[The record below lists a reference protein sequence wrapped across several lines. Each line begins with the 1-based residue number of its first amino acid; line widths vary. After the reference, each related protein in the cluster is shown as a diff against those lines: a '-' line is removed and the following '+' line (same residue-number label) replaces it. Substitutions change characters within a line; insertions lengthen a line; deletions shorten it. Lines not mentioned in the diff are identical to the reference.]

1 MELLQKSNFI
11 NGNAAIKFLYQ
22 TINSIQENEMEN
34 CFFFNIRLYFQIVPN
49 LLKSW
54 EGKIARIVFQAWDEC
69 KTGGPNL
76 RLNTTFQENDVFIY
90 L

>member
-34 CFFFNIRLYFQIVPN
+34 CSFLTQRLYFQIVPN

-54 EGKIARIVFQAWDEC
+54 EGKIVAIVFQAWGDC
-69 KTGGPNL
+69 KRGGPNL
-76 RLNTTFQENDVFIY
+76 RLNTTFQENDMFIY